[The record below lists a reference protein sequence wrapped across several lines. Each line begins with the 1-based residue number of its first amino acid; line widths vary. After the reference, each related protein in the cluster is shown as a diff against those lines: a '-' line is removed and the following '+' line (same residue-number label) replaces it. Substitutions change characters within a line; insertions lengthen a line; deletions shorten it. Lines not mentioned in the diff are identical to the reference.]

1 MTRILVIEDEKDEMK
16 NICFF
21 LQHEGYE
28 TIMAENGRI
37 GVEKAK
43 SEKPDLIICD
53 LNLPELPGYE
63 AIDEIRKFPET
74 SQIPII
80 ILTVYPE
87 PAGVDS
93 ELRSRVQ
100 DYIVKPFYFKDFLAR
115 IKSALE
121 ERT

>member
-1 MTRILVIEDEKDEMK
+1 MTRILVIEDEKHEME
-16 NICFF
+16 NICFV
-21 LQHEGYE
+21 LQQKGYE
-28 TIMAENGRI
+28 TITAENGRI

-53 LNLPELPGYE
+53 LNLPELSGYE

-74 SQIPII
+74 STIPII

-115 IKSALE
+115 IKSALD